1 MGGYCFRMTTTP
13 QDLRPFRFG
22 IQASKAASRTEWVEL
37 AKTCEDH
44 GFSSLTMPD
53 HFTDQLAPMPAL
65 MSAADATSKLKIGAL
80 VWDNDYKHPV
90 VLAKELATLDLLSD
104 GRLEIGIGPGWML
117 TDYEQ
122 SGIVYDRPGVR
133 IDRFLEGLEI
143 IKRAMTGEKFSFTG
157 AHYKITDYIS
167 APLPVQRPCPPILIG
182 GGGKRVLTLAAKLAD
197 IVGINPSMKDG
208 VVNAET
214 ISHMTAEAV
223 SEKIEIVRNGAGERF
238 SQLELNI
245 RTFLVNIRENAQE
258 AIDGTANMF
267 KVDPSMV
274 ANSPFALMG
283 PPAKIA
289 EDLLARRERWGLSY
303 IIVGGE
309 DVNTFAPVIKILAG
323 K

>member
-1 MGGYCFRMTTTP
+1 MTSTKP
-13 QDLRPFRFG
+13 IIRPFRFG
-22 IQASKAASRTEWVEL
+22 VQASKAGSRKEWVEL
-37 AKTCEDH
+37 AKSTEDN
-44 GFSSLTMPD
+44 GFSTLTMPD
-53 HFTDQLAPMPAL
+53 HFTDQLAPVPAL
-65 MSAADATSKLKIGAL
+65 MSAADATSKLRIGAL

-90 VLAKELATLDLLSD
+90 VLAKELATMDLLSD
-104 GRLEIGIGPGWML
+104 GRLEIGIGAGWMA

-122 SGIVYDRPGVR
+122 SGMVYDRPGVR

-157 AHYKITDYIS
+157 QHYKITDYVS

-182 GGGKRVLTLAAKLAD
+182 GGGPRVLKLAAQLAD

-208 VVNAET
+208 TVNAET
-214 ISHMTAEAV
+214 ITHMTADAV
-223 SEKIEIVRNGAGERF
+223 SEKIKIVENAAGTRM
-238 SQLELNI
+238 QNIELNI
-245 RTFLVNIRENAQE
+245 RTFLVNICDSADE
-258 AIDGTANMF
+258 AINGTANMF
-267 KVDPSMV
+267 KVAPEMI

-309 DVNTFAPVIKILAG
+309 DVNSFAPVIKILAG

>member
-1 MGGYCFRMTTTP
+1 MTNSQP
-13 QDLRPFRFG
+13 IIRPFRFG
-22 IQASKAASRTEWVEL
+22 IQASKADSRKEWVDL
-37 AKTCEDH
+37 AKTAEDLC
-44 GFSSLTMPD
+44 FSSLTMPD
-53 HFTDQLAPMPAL
+53 HFTDQLAPVPAL
-65 MSAADATSKLKIGAL
+65 MSAADATTKLRIGAL

-90 VLAKELATLDLLSD
+90 VLAKELATMDLLSD
-104 GRLEIGIGPGWML
+104 GRLEIGIGAGWMA

-143 IKRAMTGEKFSFTG
+143 IKQAMTGEKFSFTG
-157 AHYKITDYIS
+157 QHYKITDYVS
-167 APLPVQRPCPPILIG
+167 APMPVQRPCPPILIG
-182 GGGKRVLTLAAKLAD
+182 GGGPRVLKLAAQLAD

-214 ISHMTAEAV
+214 ISHMSAEAV
-223 SEKIEIVRNGAGERF
+223 SEKIDLVTRAAGDRMSKIEM
-238 SQLELNI
+238 NI
-245 RTFLVNIRENAQE
+245 RTFLVNIRDNADE
-258 AIDGTANMF
+258 AINGTANMF
-267 KVDPSMV
+267 KVEPKMV
-274 ANSPFALMG
+274 ADSPFALMG

-309 DVNTFAPVIKILAG
+309 DVNSFAPVIKILAG

>member
-1 MGGYCFRMTTTP
+1 MTTTP

-22 IQASKAASRTEWVEL
+22 IQASKAGSRKEWVEL
-37 AKTCEDH
+37 AKTTEDN

-53 HFTDQLAPMPAL
+53 HFTDQLAPVPAL
-65 MSAADATSKLKIGAL
+65 MSAADATKNLRMGAL

-104 GRLEIGIGPGWML
+104 GRLEIGIGAGWMA

-122 SGIVYDRPGVR
+122 SGIVYDKPGVR
-133 IDRFLEGLEI
+133 INRFLEGLEI
-143 IKRAMTGEKFSFTG
+143 IKRAMSGEKFSFTG
-157 AHYKITDYIS
+157 QHYKITDYVS

-182 GGGKRVLTLAAKLAD
+182 GGGPRVLKLAAQLAD

-214 ISHMTAEAV
+214 ISHMSAEAV
-223 SEKIEIVRNGAGERF
+223 SEKIKIVQSAASSRM
-238 SQLELNI
+238 QDIELNI
-245 RTFLVNIRENAQE
+245 RTFLVNIRDSADE
-258 AIDGTANMF
+258 AINGTANML
-267 KVDPSMV
+267 KVDPKMV
-274 ANSPFALMG
+274 ADSPFALMG

-309 DVNTFAPVIKILAG
+309 DVNSFAPVIKILAG

>member
-1 MGGYCFRMTTTP
+1 MTSTKP
-13 QDLRPFRFG
+13 IIRPFRFG
-22 IQASKAASRTEWVEL
+22 IQASKAGSKKEWVEL
-37 AKTCEDH
+37 AKATEDL
-44 GFSSLTMPD
+44 GFSSFTMPD
-53 HFTDQLAPMPAL
+53 HFTDQLAPVPAL
-65 MSAADATSKLKIGAL
+65 MSVADATSKLRIGAL

-104 GRLEIGIGPGWML
+104 GRLEIGIGAGWMA

-143 IKRAMTGEKFSFTG
+143 IKQAMTGEKFTFTG
-157 AHYKITDYIS
+157 AHYKITDYVS

-182 GGGKRVLTLAAKLAD
+182 GGGPRVLKLAAQLAD
-197 IVGINPSMKDG
+197 IVGINPSLKDG
-208 VVNAET
+208 TVNAET
-214 ISHMTAEAV
+214 ISHMSAEAV
-223 SEKIEIVRNGAGERF
+223 SEKIEIVQNAAGSRM
-238 SQLELNI
+238 QNIELNI
-245 RTFLVNIRENAQE
+245 RTFLVNIRDNADE
-258 AIDGTANMF
+258 AINGTANMF
-267 KVDPSMV
+267 KIEPQMV
-274 ANSPFALMG
+274 ADSPFSLMG

-309 DVNTFAPVIKILAG
+309 DVNSFAPVIKILAG

>member
-1 MGGYCFRMTTTP
+1 MTSTKP
-13 QDLRPFRFG
+13 IIRPFRFG
-22 IQASKAASRTEWVEL
+22 IQASKAGSRKEWVEL
-37 AKTCEDH
+37 AKATEDH
-44 GFSSLTMPD
+44 GFSTLTMPD
-53 HFTDQLAPMPAL
+53 HFTDQLAPVPAL
-65 MSAADATSKLKIGAL
+65 MSAADATKNLRMGAL

-90 VLAKELATLDLLSD
+90 VLAKELATMDLLSD
-104 GRLEIGIGPGWML
+104 GRLEIGIGAGWMA

-122 SGIVYDRPGVR
+122 SGMVYDKPGVR

-157 AHYKITDYIS
+157 AHYKITDYVS

-182 GGGKRVLTLAAKLAD
+182 GGGPRVLKLAAQLAD

-214 ISHMTAEAV
+214 ITHMTADAV
-223 SEKIEIVRNGAGERF
+223 AEKIKIVENTAGTRM
-238 SQLELNI
+238 QNIELNI
-245 RTFLVNIRENAQE
+245 RAFLVNICDSADE
-258 AIDGTANMF
+258 AINGTANMF
-267 KVDPSMV
+267 KVAPEMI

-309 DVNTFAPVIKILAG
+309 DVNSFAPVIKILAG

>member
-1 MGGYCFRMTTTP
+1 MTNTQP
-13 QDLRPFRFG
+13 VIRPFRFG
-22 IQASKAASRTEWVEL
+22 IQASKAGSKKEWVDL
-37 AKTCEDH
+37 AKTAEDH
-44 GFSSLTMPD
+44 GFSSFTMPD
-53 HFTDQLAPMPAL
+53 HFTDQLAPVPAL
-65 MSAADATSKLKIGAL
+65 MSAADATKNLRIGAL

-104 GRLEIGIGPGWML
+104 GRLEIGIGAGWMA

-122 SGIVYDRPGVR
+122 SGIVYDKPGVR

-143 IKRAMTGEKFSFTG
+143 IKRAMSGEKFSFTG
-157 AHYKITDYIS
+157 QHYKITDYVS

-182 GGGKRVLTLAAKLAD
+182 GGGPRVLKLAAQLAD

-214 ISHMTAEAV
+214 ISHMSAEAV
-223 SEKIEIVRNGAGERF
+223 SEKIKIVQSAASSRM
-238 SQLELNI
+238 QDIELNI
-245 RTFLVNIRENAQE
+245 RTFLVNIRDSADE
-258 AIDGTANMF
+258 AINGTANMF

-289 EDLLARRERWGLSY
+289 EDLLARRDRWGLSY

-309 DVNTFAPVIKILAG
+309 DVNSFAPVIKILAG

>member
-1 MGGYCFRMTTTP
+1 MTNSQP
-13 QDLRPFRFG
+13 IIRPFRFG
-22 IQASKAASRTEWVEL
+22 IQASKADSRKEWVDL
-37 AKTCEDH
+37 AKTAEDL

-53 HFTDQLAPMPAL
+53 HFTDQLAPVPAL
-65 MSAADATSKLKIGAL
+65 MSAADATTKLRIGAL

-90 VLAKELATLDLLSD
+90 VLAKELATMDLLSD
-104 GRLEIGIGPGWML
+104 GRLEIGIGAGWMA

-143 IKRAMTGEKFSFTG
+143 IKQAMTGEKFSFTG
-157 AHYKITDYIS
+157 QHYKITDYVS
-167 APLPVQRPCPPILIG
+167 APMPVQRPCPPILIG
-182 GGGKRVLTLAAKLAD
+182 GGGPRVLKLAAQLAD

-214 ISHMTAEAV
+214 ISHMSAEAV
-223 SEKIEIVRNGAGERF
+223 SEKIDLVTRAAGDRMSKIEM
-238 SQLELNI
+238 NI
-245 RTFLVNIRENAQE
+245 RTFLVNIRDNADE
-258 AIDGTANMF
+258 AINGTANMF
-267 KVDPSMV
+267 KVEPKMV
-274 ANSPFALMG
+274 ADSPFALMG

-309 DVNTFAPVIKILAG
+309 DVNSFAPVIKILAG

>member
-1 MGGYCFRMTTTP
+1 MTSTKP
-13 QDLRPFRFG
+13 IIRPFRFG
-22 IQASKAASRTEWVEL
+22 IQASKAGSRKEWVEL
-37 AKTCEDH
+37 AKATEDH

-53 HFTDQLAPMPAL
+53 HFTDQLAPVPAL
-65 MSAADATSKLKIGAL
+65 MSAADATSKLRIGAL

-90 VLAKELATLDLLSD
+90 VLAKELATMDLLSD
-104 GRLEIGIGPGWML
+104 GRLEIGIGAGWMA

-122 SGIVYDRPGVR
+122 SGMVYDKPGVR

-143 IKRAMTGEKFSFTG
+143 IKHAMTGEKFSFTG

-167 APLPVQRPCPPILIG
+167 APLPVQRPCPPIVIG
-182 GGGKRVLTLAAKLAD
+182 GGGPRVLKLAAQLAD
-197 IVGINPSMKDG
+197 IIGINPSMKDG

-214 ISHMTAEAV
+214 ITHMTADAV
-223 SEKIEIVRNGAGERF
+223 AEKIKIVENTAGTRM
-238 SQLELNI
+238 QNIELNI
-245 RTFLVNIRENAQE
+245 RAFLVNICESADE
-258 AIDGTANMF
+258 AINGTANMF
-267 KVDPSMV
+267 KVAPEMI

-309 DVNTFAPVIKILAG
+309 DVNSFAPVIKILAG

>member
-1 MGGYCFRMTTTP
+1 MTSTKP
-13 QDLRPFRFG
+13 IIRPFRFG
-22 IQASKAASRTEWVEL
+22 IQASKAGSRKEWVEL
-37 AKTCEDH
+37 AKATEDH

-53 HFTDQLAPMPAL
+53 HFTDQLAPVPAL
-65 MSAADATSKLKIGAL
+65 MSAADATSKLRIGAL

-90 VLAKELATLDLLSD
+90 VLAKELATMDLLSD
-104 GRLEIGIGPGWML
+104 GRLEIGIGAGWMA

-122 SGIVYDRPGVR
+122 SGMVYDKPGVR

-157 AHYKITDYIS
+157 AHYKITDYVS

-182 GGGKRVLTLAAKLAD
+182 GGGPRVLKLAAQLAD

-214 ISHMTAEAV
+214 ITHMTADAV
-223 SEKIEIVRNGAGERF
+223 AEKIKIVENTAGTRM
-238 SQLELNI
+238 QNIELNI
-245 RTFLVNIRENAQE
+245 RAFLVNICDSADE
-258 AIDGTANMF
+258 AINGTANMF
-267 KVDPSMV
+267 KVAPEMI

-309 DVNTFAPVIKILAG
+309 DVNSFAPVIKILAG

>member
-1 MGGYCFRMTTTP
+1 MTIAQPTI
-13 QDLRPFRFG
+13 RPFRFG
-22 IQASKAASRTEWVEL
+22 IQASKAGSKKEWVDL
-37 AKTCEDH
+37 AKTAEDH
-44 GFSSLTMPD
+44 GFSSFTMPD
-53 HFTDQLAPMPAL
+53 HFTDQLAPVPAL
-65 MSAADATSKLKIGAL
+65 MSAADATKNLRIGAL

-104 GRLEIGIGPGWML
+104 GRLEIGIGAGWMA

-122 SGIVYDRPGVR
+122 SGIVYDKPGVR
-133 IDRFLEGLEI
+133 IDRFVEGLEI

-157 AHYKITDYIS
+157 AHYKITDYVS

-182 GGGKRVLTLAAKLAD
+182 GGGPRVLKLAAQLAD

-214 ISHMTAEAV
+214 ISHMSAEAV
-223 SEKIEIVRNGAGERF
+223 SEKIKIVQSAASSRMSNI
-238 SQLELNI
+238 ELNI
-245 RTFLVNIRENAQE
+245 RTFLVNIRDSADE
-258 AIDGTANMF
+258 AINGTANMF

-309 DVNTFAPVIKILAG
+309 DINSFAPVIKILAG